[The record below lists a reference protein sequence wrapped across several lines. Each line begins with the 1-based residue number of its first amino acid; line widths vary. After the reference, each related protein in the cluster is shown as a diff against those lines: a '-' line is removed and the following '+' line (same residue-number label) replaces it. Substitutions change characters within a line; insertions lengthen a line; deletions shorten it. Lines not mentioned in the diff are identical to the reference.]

1 MNNSILL
8 MELSLRMSD
17 KLADAGD
24 DIIADAFWA
33 LAQIVVA

>member
-1 MNNSILL
+1 MNNRILL

-17 KLADAGD
+17 RLAEAGD
-24 DIIADAFWA
+24 DLMADMFWA